1 MTTHRFRPNLTE
13 ASKTTRISPIE
24 TSLYK
29 SRGDSQVQDDERE
42 LIRRAKEY
50 DLEAFAE
57 IYKRYY
63 HSIYNYIYYRVSD
76 TSIAEDLCSEVFLKA
91 LEAIQSFTF
100 QGVPFSAWLYR
111 IAGNLVIDHYRRQ
124 PPQPEISLEDT
135 NRPLVADDNP
145 GAALE
150 QYFTHQELRQAL
162 RQLTADQQQVIILK
176 FVDGL
181 SNSEVAQILGK
192 TEGAVKSLQHRA
204 LASLGRLMGEKRK
217 RKHGAKA

>member
-13 ASKTTRISPIE
+13 ARKTTRISPIE

-50 DLEAFAE
+50 DPEAFAE

-63 HSIYNYIYYRVSD
+63 QSIFNYIYYRVSD
-76 TSIAEDLCSEVFLKA
+76 TTIAEDLCHEVFLRA

-150 QYFTHQELRQAL
+150 RHFTHQELRQAL
-162 RQLTADQQQVIILK
+162 RQLTDDQQQVIILK

-217 RKHGAKA
+217 RKHGAKT

>member
-1 MTTHRFRPNLTE
+1 M
-13 ASKTTRISPIE
+13 
-24 TSLYK
+24 
-29 SRGDSQVQDDERE
+29 QDERE

-50 DLEAFAE
+50 DVEAFAE
-57 IYKRYY
+57 IYERYY
-63 HSIYNYIYYRVSD
+63 QSIFNYIYYRVSD
-76 TSIAEDLCSEVFLKA
+76 TTLAEDLCSEVFLKA
-91 LEAIQSFTF
+91 MEAIESFTF

-124 PPQPEISLEDT
+124 SAQPEVVLGDS
-135 NRPLVADDNP
+135 RPLVADDNP

-150 QYFTHQELRQAL
+150 QQFTHQELRQAL
-162 RQLTADQQQVIILK
+162 RKLTVDQQQVIILK

-204 LASLGRLMGEKRK
+204 LASLGRLMGERRERK
-217 RKHGAKA
+217 DGAQV